1 MADLTVTEADLQSL
15 SAALVMTLTDL
26 EALQHSLHHMDVG
39 PVGAPPLL
47 EAETTLTRTRNNDL
61 TTLGEGIAAR
71 HDDVERVVPR
81 LREIDQRLE
90 SSNVQRAE

>member
-26 EALQHSLHHMDVG
+26 EALQHSLGHMDVS

-47 EAETTLTRTRNNDL
+47 EEERTLTRTRDNDL
-61 TTLGEGIAAR
+61 TALGEGVAAR
-71 HDDVERVVPR
+71 QDDVERVMPT
-81 LREIDQRLE
+81 LRATDQRLG
-90 SSNVQRAE
+90 SNVARAE